1 LPELPA
7 RRPICALSV
16 LARVMMGAPELLD
29 EATEALAAQTDLDL
43 TLMRRAARLTLE
55 QLDNA
60 ASHGRD

>member
-1 LPELPA
+1 
-7 RRPICALSV
+7 LSV